1 MTKIQAAQWADPLC
15 RLNRRRA
22 SSTTIGGAALA
33 LTAVVLTTARE
44 ATPDEGLQEALEGK
58 VTPEGTSTSKGESTT
73 GGGSEAVSPHH

>member
-1 MTKIQAAQWADPLC
+1 M
-15 RLNRRRA
+15 
-22 SSTTIGGAALA
+22 
-33 LTAVVLTTARE
+33 TAVCCCCQQIIGSIPVVSTSARE